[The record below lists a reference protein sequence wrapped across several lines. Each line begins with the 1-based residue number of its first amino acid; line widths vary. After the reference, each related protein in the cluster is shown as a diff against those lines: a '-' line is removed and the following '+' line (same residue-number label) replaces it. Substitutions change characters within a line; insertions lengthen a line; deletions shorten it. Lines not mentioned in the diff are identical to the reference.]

1 MERVTDQWGQD
12 ISLDASG
19 QALVAANGELVLTD
33 HTPTGVQDI
42 RLRLFT
48 RLGSLFY
55 DTSFGSLIHDWILEE
70 STPETR
76 AALCAEVVM
85 RVEQDPRVVVGSVAA
100 SILKWDEKSVT
111 CSVSWRF
118 IDVDQPLNIVWQ
130 ADKLTKELV
139 LTDANPRA
147 ETITPAFQK
156 Y

>member
-12 ISLDASG
+12 ISLDPSG
-19 QALVAANGELVLTD
+19 QALVAASGELVLTD

-85 RVEQDPRVVVGSVAA
+85 RVEQDPRVIVGSVAA
-100 SILKWDEKSVT
+100 SILKWDEKSVS